1 MDGTVRH
8 CLSWAEVREVMASNA
23 LEKLGRLPEQLA
35 RYRQQ
40 TEVMRSE
47 FGTVGDFILHHRFG
61 FPYLTRPED
70 GKKYVVVPSSS
81 GRRTDDHGGGEGVPR
96 TTSGGSKRV
105 VWAKNDFPYALEAD
119 ISHFL
124 LWSLQ
129 PLPPQQLE
137 QLIQQ
142 HVVPDEEFVY
152 FVNPPALQSVQNV
165 FHAHVLVHHDQ
176 RAPPR
181 PPSSASQSSSSSTAA
196 PAPPPPPELP
206 SA

>member
-8 CLSWAEVREVMASNA
+8 CLSWAEVQEVMASNA
-23 LEKLGRLPEQLA
+23 LEKLGRMPEQLA

-47 FGTVGDFILHHRFG
+47 FVTVGDFILHHRFG
-61 FPYLTRPED
+61 FPYFTRPED

-81 GRRTDDHGGGEGVPR
+81 GRRTYDDGGDETVPTSSEG
-96 TTSGGSKRV
+96 SERV

-119 ISHFL
+119 IGHFL

-137 QLIQQ
+137 QLIRQR
-142 HVVPDEEFVY
+142 VAPDEEFVY

-165 FHAHVLVHHDQ
+165 FHAHVLVHHQSPSDK
-176 RAPPR
+176 PT
-181 PPSSASQSSSSSTAA
+181 PPSSVPSCSSSTD
-196 PAPPPPPELP
+196 PAPPELL

>member
-1 MDGTVRH
+1 
-8 CLSWAEVREVMASNA
+8 
-23 LEKLGRLPEQLA
+23 
-35 RYRQQ
+35 
-40 TEVMRSE
+40 MRSE

-142 HVVPDEEFVY
+142 HVAPDEEFVY

-165 FHAHVLVHHDQ
+165 FHAH
-176 RAPPR
+176 
-181 PPSSASQSSSSSTAA
+181 SSSSSTAA
-196 PAPPPPPELP
+196 PAPPPPELP